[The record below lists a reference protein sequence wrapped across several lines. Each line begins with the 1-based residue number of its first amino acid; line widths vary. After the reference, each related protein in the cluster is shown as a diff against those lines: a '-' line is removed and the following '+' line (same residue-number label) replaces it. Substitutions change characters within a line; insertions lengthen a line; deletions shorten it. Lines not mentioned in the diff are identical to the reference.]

1 MYLGNELVYPVWE
14 KLNSINAVAFIHL
27 SRSIMSQVNRYAPEP
42 LLITR
47 KRRLVPPLTL
57 FCREPKQS
65 NPNVKVILP
74 HAGGTLAFLVPRVF
88 AFESALRTAEQLQD
102 DFRSSYFVT
111 ALSSSNG
118 QLRALLDVV
127 DPTHIFLAATYRMLE
142 STFVKLTT
150 TRLDDFFSDEEYK
163 HPAQNVVWENALALF
178 PPFSKATL

>member
-1 MYLGNELVYPVWE
+1 MLR
-14 KLNSINAVAFIHL
+14 
-27 SRSIMSQVNRYAPEP
+27 SRF
-42 LLITR
+42 LTTR

-88 AFESALRTAEQLQD
+88 AFESALRTAEQRQD
-102 DFRSSYFVT
+102 DFRSFYFDT

-118 QLRALLDVV
+118 QLRALSDVVV
-127 DPTHIFLAATYRMLE
+127 DPTHIFLAATYRMLQ
-142 STFVKLTT
+142 STFAKLTT

-163 HPAQNVVWENALALF
+163 HPAQNVDWENALALF